1 MGGILADFL
10 GRRHPLYQRC
20 HERTVRLENVLA
32 AELRALHPLQ
42 ALAIETPRLASVAT
56 YDPHGKL
63 YIAIRIAMCQPHHRT
78 RVEHHDTELFVQLGR
93 QSGLLRL
100 ARRDLA
106 AGKLPPAGHV
116 LARGTLGDEH
126 SPEGIRQSRR
136 HDQNGPAR
144 LGHSTLDR
152 APWQCLYFFPEP
164 QGQGSLRPI
173 LRSPRTKV
181 PWASGGGGAAAG
193 ASMPRARAPPPIIAA
208 CAAAAPA
215 AASAGI
221 SPPPASADIISGCC
235 AWSARISRRRRS
247 SSSRSTS

>member
-78 RVEHHDTELFVQLGR
+78 RVEHHDTELFVQLAR

-116 LARGTLGDEH
+116 LARGTLGGEH
-126 SPEGIRQSRR
+126 APEG
-136 HDQNGPAR
+136 
-144 LGHSTLDR
+144 
-152 APWQCLYFFPEP
+152 

>member
-1 MGGILADFL
+1 MGGILSDLL

-78 RVEHHDTELFVQLGR
+78 RVEHHDTELFVQL
-93 QSGLLRL
+93 
-100 ARRDLA
+100 A
-106 AGKLPPAGHV
+106 
-116 LARGTLGDEH
+116 
-126 SPEGIRQSRR
+126 
-136 HDQNGPAR
+136 DQNGPAR
-144 LGHSTLDR
+144 LGPSTLDR